1 MMNVQETQKID
12 QEEMTT
18 EAAVEIETNEK
29 TDSSNDLDMIEISS
43 KEYFYLRNEIIFL
56 KGKYAAMDEQLEKV
70 FKERMVN
77 QFNSQSHQQTSR
89 PTVIKDTFDI
99 SVDDNEE
106 PMTIENLEAFLQNRI
121 KVKEVEEG
129 KYAILHTMHKVEDG
143 KLYEI
148 YLIANDGQLYLSD
161 EGSTIEELDNIFE
174 LSEPDVIKN
183 LVAIMQRYGCKKI
196 GNTITIDCTPE
207 DIHIKIGYLTQAI
220 SFMLN
225 MKVFYV

>member
-1 MMNVQETQKID
+1 MNVQETKGID

-18 EAAVEIETNEK
+18 EATEATETDK
-29 TDSSNDLDMIEISS
+29 TTDSSNDSDMIEISS

-56 KGKYAAMDEQLEKV
+56 KGKYAALDEQLEKI

-77 QFNSQSHQQTSR
+77 QFNSQSHQQTSK
-89 PTVIKDTFDI
+89 PVVIKDTFDVSI
-99 SVDDNEE
+99 DNNEE

-129 KYAILHTMHKVEDG
+129 KYAILHTTHKVEDG

-148 YLIANDGQLYLSD
+148 YLIANDGRLYLSD
-161 EGSTIEELDNIFE
+161 EGATIEELHKIFE
-174 LSEPDVIKN
+174 LGEPDVIKN
-183 LVAIMQRYGCKKI
+183 LVAIIQRYGCKKI
-196 GNTITIDCTPE
+196 GKSITIDCTPE
-207 DIHIKIGYLTQAI
+207 DIHIKISYLVQAI

-225 MKVFYV
+225 MKIFYV